1 MPERILIIDDEP
13 HLVITLEEILRQEG
27 YEVDSARTGKEA
39 LEKLR
44 HAPYDVAI
52 IDHHLPDGNG
62 LALQSEIEKIQ
73 PTPATVLLTGY
84 ASIETAIEALRR
96 GVSDYLF
103 KPAHPEEL
111 KRSVRQALERKKIS
125 EAVTLQRKM
134 ELLYQVGRSITGETE
149 IDAFLK
155 NLVEKLSEVLAL
167 PRCLLFLLTEEGEA
181 LALNA
186 SNVPVEREVRI
197 PVRRGVIYDL
207 LHEGKE
213 VVIDDAQKD
222 RRLPSLLKKL
232 HLRSMLIVPVLL
244 RGNLLGV
251 LSVDSGEAPHRFT
264 ESEVKLVRFIA
275 DQAAVGIENIRY
287 CQRER
292 DKAKEFGLLA
302 EIATTGTEL
311 HEERAILS
319 LAIEKAVSL
328 MRMDAGTVFLIDPER
343 WIPTLSVSHGA
354 SLAPTGRPKA
364 LSPRGLEGMMAL
376 SQKPWAIPNIGSEKK
391 LPASERGRL
400 KGWASYLG
408 VPLVYKGMTRG
419 ILSIASRQPRSFVPR
434 EVALMNSIAHQVALT
449 IENVRLYKL
458 NRAHQEE
465 LRLLSLKVLSTQEE
479 ERRRIS
485 RELHDAMGQGLLAL
499 KLHLEILADQIP
511 PEMTHQREEIGE
523 AHAIATQTIEEIR
536 RLVADLRPLKLDD
549 LGLVPTLRGVIKDFS
564 RKFKIRTTLKR
575 VKLYRRLPSDM
586 ETMIYRIV
594 QEALTNVAKHAR
606 ATQVSIW
613 LERIE
618 AQVRVRVIDNGV
630 GFDATTLARRR
641 ARRFGLVGIQERVDL
656 MGGVFQIL
664 SCRGRGTEL
673 RVELPF
679 EPAVQRPEWLPP
691 PSGPELRREP
701 ISTQATKRPLS
712 IRRPR
717 RLPPH

>member
-1 MPERILIIDDEP
+1 MPERILIVDDEP
-13 HLVITLEEILRQEG
+13 HLLETLEEILRQEG

-44 HAPYDVAI
+44 HTAYDVVI
-52 IDHHLPDGNG
+52 IDHYLPDGTG
-62 LALQSEIEKIQ
+62 LALHTELEKIQ
-73 PTPATVLLTGY
+73 PSPATVLLTGH
-84 ASIETAIEALRR
+84 ASIDTAIEALRR
-96 GVSDYLF
+96 GASDYLL
-103 KPAHPEEL
+103 KPTHPEEL
-111 KRSVRQALERKKIS
+111 KRSVRQAMERKKIS

-134 ELLYQVGRSITGETE
+134 ELLYQVGRSISDETE
-149 IDAFLK
+149 LDSFLE
-155 NLVEKLSEVLAL
+155 NLVEKLSEVLVL
-167 PRCLLFLLTEEGEA
+167 PRCWLFLLTEEKEA
-181 LALNA
+181 LVLKA

-197 PVRRGVIYDL
+197 PVRRGVIHDL

-213 VVIDDAQKD
+213 VVIGDARKD
-222 RRLPSLLKKL
+222 RRLPPILRKL
-232 HLRSMLIVPVLL
+232 QLRSLLIVPILL
-244 RGNLLGV
+244 RGTLVGV
-251 LSVDSGEAPHRFT
+251 LSVDSGEAPHHFT
-264 ESEVKLVRFIA
+264 ESEVKLARFIA
-275 DQAAVGIENIRY
+275 DQAAVGIENIQY
-287 CQRER
+287 CHRER

-311 HEERAILS
+311 HEERSILN
-319 LAIEKAVSL
+319 LAIEKTVLL
-328 MRMDAGTVFLIDPER
+328 MKVDAGTLFLIDPER
-343 WIPTLSVSHGA
+343 WVPTISVSQGPT
-354 SLAPTGRPKA
+354 LAPTGRPKP
-364 LSPRGLEGMMAL
+364 LSPRGVEGMIAL

-391 LPASERGRL
+391 LPPSERGRL

-408 VPLVYKGMTRG
+408 VPLIYKGMTRG
-419 ILSIASRQPRSFVPR
+419 ILSIATRQPRSFLPR
-434 EVALMNSIAHQVALT
+434 EIALMNSIAHQIALT
-449 IENVRLYKL
+449 IENVRLYNL
-458 NRAHQEE
+458 NRAHRED
-465 LRLLSLKVLSTQEE
+465 LRQLSLKVLSTQED

-511 PEMTHQREEIGE
+511 PEMASQREEIGE

-549 LGLVPTLRGVIKDFS
+549 LGLVPTLRGLIKDFS

-618 AQVRVRVIDNGV
+618 ERVRVRVIDNGI

-656 MGGVFQIL
+656 MGGGFQIL
-664 SCRGRGTEL
+664 SGRGRGTEL

-679 EPAVQRPEWLPP
+679 EPAVQRKEWMPP
-691 PSGPELRREP
+691 LSGPELRREP
-701 ISTQATKRPLS
+701 VSTKATKRPLS